1 MDWGDWAQQVSG
13 SLLNKYADSK
23 LVQPYEIQKMQLQA
37 LGQLGMYQEGQ
48 ASVTA
53 GRQGLT
59 ISPTLLLIG
68 AVAVIVIMTRD

>member
-1 MDWGDWAQQVSG
+1 MDWGDWTQQVAG
-13 SLLNKYADSK
+13 SLINKASDNK
-23 LVQPYEIQKMQLQA
+23 WIQPYEIQKMQLQA

>member
-1 MDWGDWAQQVSG
+1 MDFGDWAQQVSG
-13 SLLNKYADSK
+13 SLINKYADNK

-48 ASVTA
+48 ASINA